1 MDFDSGWDLVLDS
14 DGRWAMGDMARGD
27 DEAMDLT
34 VGGPCHGGMRLTKRS
49 NDVLHYVTAVGVSVA
64 AV

>member
-1 MDFDSGWDLVLDS
+1 
-14 DGRWAMGDMARGD
+14 MGDVARSD

-64 AV
+64 AG